1 MYICI
6 QLKDAVQHNVRILQ
20 PSLIDEWVA
29 MDDLQHAIE
38 APIKEVAKQK
48 RATEQ
53 LDVAWDARQCCQNH
67 REGVDE

>member
-20 PSLIDEWVA
+20 SSLIDERIA

-38 APIKEVAKQK
+38 APIEEVAKQK
-48 RATEQ
+48 RATE
-53 LDVAWDARQCCQNH
+53 
-67 REGVDE
+67 